1 MHFTLQRLPE
11 ESFQILGCSCLAS
24 QTLQE
29 KKLSGSHCPTLFAST
44 GIVLVT
50 RAGSSWRDWTPDDWA
65 WEAWW
70 VLPARHLYI
79 KQEKRRAQWPRVAS
93 ECSHWIR
100 WRMTHHHH
108 PLRFVT
114 RGGVSLFLKVLKSDQ
129 CTESNWEWTL
139 FRQIAEHH
147 SIWAFENIFTTDYTF
162 GLLRC

>member
-1 MHFTLQRLPE
+1 MVPLCDPR
-11 ESFQILGCSCLAS
+11 
-24 QTLQE
+24 
-29 KKLSGSHCPTLFAST
+29 FAST

-50 RAGSSWRDWTPDDWA
+50 GAGSSWRDWTPDDWA

-79 KQEKRRAQWPRVAS
+79 KQETRRAQWPRVAS

-100 WRMTHHHH
+100 GRMTHHH

-129 CTESNWEWTL
+129 CAESHWEWTL
-139 FRQIAEHH
+139 FWQIAEHH

-162 GLLRC
+162 GLLRCSIRVRHNMKLHLYYKVTFTFFFLPILLQIQ